1 MCIKWNFQSLQILS
15 GKVNLQEM
23 DLKVVLGMFSD
34 GTLEMCA
41 FFSFHTFSVHF
52 KLSRPS
58 RTVST
63 FLNQLYSL
71 SFFRSEYRVILSSDF
86 TAFSNLLG
94 FDTNIVGNS

>member
-52 KLSRPS
+52 KLSRPFQDS
-58 RTVST
+58 QYFFEST
-63 FLNQLYSL
+63 FIVYL
-71 SFFRSEYRVILSSDF
+71 FSDQS
-86 TAFSNLLG
+86 TE
-94 FDTNIVGNS
+94 

>member
-41 FFSFHTFSVHF
+41 FFSSHTFSVHF
-52 KLSRPS
+52 KLSRPFQDNQYFFE
-58 RTVST
+58 ST
-63 FLNQLYSL
+63 FIVYL
-71 SFFRSEYRVILSSDF
+71 FSDQS
-86 TAFSNLLG
+86 TE
-94 FDTNIVGNS
+94 